1 MPYLCCCQKYEDM
14 YSSED
19 LGRFYSRYQT
29 EALPRGESVQSFCDR
44 NKVPYNI
51 FSKWYRDT
59 RSWIV
64 EVTVYGRTE
73 ENWTPSETQ
82 PESDKRPQRYRFC
95 HVNNFTDMDCKYC
108 FLSP

>member
-1 MPYLCCCQKYEDM
+1 M

>member
-1 MPYLCCCQKYEDM
+1 MLYLCSCQEYEDM
-14 YSSED
+14 YNSED
-19 LGRFYSRYQT
+19 LGRFYFQYQT

-64 EVTVYGRTE
+64 EVTVDGRPE
-73 ENWTPSETQ
+73 KNWTPSEMWTNRARGR
-82 PESDKRPQRYRFC
+82 S
-95 HVNNFTDMDCKYC
+95 VVASAM
-108 FLSP
+108 